1 MLAPT
6 TEGPHKR
13 GFKVPD
19 WAGIPLFVLLLAV
32 LLTCLFCVV
41 TAPLTLGWQAGTG
54 AAALAVVLLLRRRRG
69 RRISLAMMALSV
81 AFSTRYLYWRV
92 TSSLPIGLEYN
103 SLDLFLALGLLGAEL
118 YAFLI
123 LVLGYFQVLWP
134 LGRTPVALPEDS
146 ANWPT
151 VDIYIPTY
159 NEPLKVVRPTILAA
173 LDVDWP
179 ADKVRVY
186 VLDDGRREDFR
197 EFCEQLGVTHLTRPD
212 NKHAK
217 AGNINHALT
226 RTKGEFIAI
235 FDCDHIPTRSFLQ
248 LTMGTLVS
256 DPKMALVQTP
266 HHFFSPDPF
275 ERNLRVFRRVPN
287 EGELF
292 YGLLQDGNDFWNA
305 AFFCGSCAV
314 IRRSAMQ
321 EIGGIAVETVT
332 EDAHTALR
340 LHSRGWHSA
349 YIGIPQAAGLATE
362 SLSAHVGQR
371 IRWARGM
378 AQILRVDNPF
388 LIPGLSFGQRMC
400 YFNAMLHFL
409 YGIPRLIF
417 LTSPLAYLLFNIQI
431 IHAQGLMIFAY
442 AVPHV
447 LLAILTNSRLQGRF
461 RHSFWPEVYETVL
474 AIFIIAPTTLALFNP
489 KLGKF
494 NVTAKGGMV
503 DRDYFDGNI
512 ARPYYFLYLLNSI
525 GVVAALLRFAFGNP
539 QWTDTVALNLVW
551 TIYNLLILGAALCVA
566 SETRQV
572 RQSVRVRTQVPAWLR
587 RPGGPII
594 EAQTQDLSN
603 GGLLLATPPDLKL
616 AYGEIVEVALIPTS
630 REVWTPATVRRSGS
644 QVLALEFG
652 ELSLAQESQIVYAL
666 YGRAD
671 AWLKWRSAY
680 DDDRPLRALGEVGK
694 FSLLGSARFLKWVGQ
709 RSLELLRRG
718 LRPQAGTTAAALL
731 LGLLGTLSLVPQARA
746 ADVAA
751 SSSVPASSSSAIAFK
766 PTDQAFADSG
776 HTLKLEDL
784 GQRYPLRL
792 QTVFGQASIAVAVRR
807 DQVVTKARLHVLYS
821 HSPSLI
827 PNLSHLNVLVN
838 DELQV
843 TLPLDAASAN
853 GAEKV
858 IDLNPA
864 LFGEFNQLRFEAVQH
879 YTTDCED
886 PAYTSLWTI
895 VSNRSYVELS
905 YAPLNS
911 APALGVL
918 PRPFFD
924 AADQRPL
931 RLPVSFASSG
941 IGRDAYTAAAIA
953 ASWFGAQAD
962 YRGAQFPVRIGV
974 LPQGYGLVLR
984 VGQALS
990 DQLGPAA
997 PAPRLRVIANPLQP
1011 QARLLLLE
1019 APDEAG
1025 LVLAAQALALGSYAT
1040 SSDTA
1045 EIRSVELPRE
1055 AGRDAAPHW
1064 ADPDLPLPLK
1074 SLMGSEALT
1083 VEGLTPAPMN
1093 LSFRLPPDIYFYRQ
1107 DGATLELRYRY
1118 SPATAAGSSLNLFL
1132 NDGLVGASV
1141 LNKAGQV
1148 SGSSTT
1154 QVADQIKM
1162 YLPASRFGLQ
1172 NQLSMRYIFRRNVSK
1187 ACEDFNVHALVG
1199 GIDPD
1204 STLRFEHYAHYALWP
1219 DLARLREGGLPF
1231 STYADLSHS
1240 AFLVPDAAD
1249 EDALGALLTVAGHLG
1264 HVTGMSAL
1272 RLTVDSVANAS
1283 TYSDRDLLVIGRG
1296 GQLPDLPDWQDRLP
1310 LQFSARG
1317 AELRSYG
1324 AVARWQALVEGRDLP
1339 GALKFAGRVLSGSGR
1354 TTGAIMGTSSPY
1366 GRGHAAVLIT
1376 AGEQGSLADVANA
1389 LVDPA
1394 LGQFVQGDLSLVVNG
1409 QVSGYQFETQ
1419 YGIGSLP
1426 WYYVLQHWFYLHPYL
1441 VAPLS
1446 LAFALL
1452 AAMLAYGL
1460 LRRRA
1465 QRRLKQG

>member
-1 MLAPT
+1 M
-6 TEGPHKR
+6 
-13 GFKVPD
+13 
-19 WAGIPLFVLLLAV
+19 
-32 LLTCLFCVV
+32 
-41 TAPLTLGWQAGTG
+41 TLGWQAGTG
-54 AAALAVVLLLRRRRG
+54 AVALAVAILLRRRGG
-69 RRISLAMMALSV
+69 RRVSLAMMALSV
-81 AFSTRYLYWRV
+81 AFSSRYLYWRI
-92 TSSLPIGLEYN
+92 TSTLPIGLEYN
-103 SLDLFLALGLLGAEL
+103 SLDLFMALGLLGAEF

-134 LGRTPVALPEDS
+134 LGRGPLPLPEDS
-146 ANWPT
+146 SQWPM

-159 NEPLKVVRPTILAA
+159 NEPLSVVRPTVLAA
-173 LDVDWP
+173 LDIDWP
-179 ADKVRVY
+179 EDKMRVY
-186 VLDDGRREDFR
+186 VLDDGRRNEFR
-197 EFCEQLGVTHLTRPD
+197 EFCAELGVTHLTRPD

-226 RTKGEFIAI
+226 KTKGDFVAI

-256 DPKMALVQTP
+256 NPKMALIQTP

-305 AFFCGSCAV
+305 TFFCGSCAV
-314 IRRSAMQ
+314 IRRTAMK

-340 LHSRGWHSA
+340 LHSLGWHSA
-349 YIGIPQAAGLATE
+349 YINIPQAAGLATE

-378 AQILRVDNPF
+378 AQILRVDNP
-388 LIPGLSFGQRMC
+388 LLMPGLSLGQRLC

-409 YGIPRLIF
+409 YGIPRLVF

-447 LLAILTNSRLQGRF
+447 LLAITTNSRLQGRY

-474 AIFIIAPTTLALFNP
+474 AIFILAPTTLALVNP

-525 GVVAALLRFAFGNP
+525 GVVAALSRFAFGNP

-551 TIYNLLILGAALCVA
+551 TVYNLLILGAALCVA

-572 RQSVRVRTQVPAWLR
+572 RRSVRVRTQVPVWLR
-587 RPGGPII
+587 RPGSEQII
-594 EAQTQDLSN
+594 EAQTEDLSN
-603 GGLLLATPPDLKL
+603 GGLMLVTPPDLKL
-616 AYGEIVEVALIPTS
+616 ALGEIVEVALIPSSRQIWTS
-630 REVWTPATVRRSGS
+630 ATVRRSGS

-652 ELSLAQESQIVYAL
+652 ELSLPEESQIVYAL

-671 AWLKWRSAY
+671 AWLKWRSSHG
-680 DDDRPLRALGEVGK
+680 DDHPLRALAQVTK
-694 FSLLGSARFLKWVGQ
+694 FSLIGTGRFFKWVGQ
-709 RSLELLRRG
+709 RTAQLARRG
-718 LRPQAGTTAAALL
+718 LRRQSSATAAAVL
-731 LGLLGTLSLVPQARA
+731 LSLFAGLSLAPRAHA
-746 ADVAA
+746 ADASAA
-751 SSSVPASSSSAIAFK
+751 AAPK
-766 PTDQAFADSG
+766 PIDPMSTEDG
-776 HTLKLEDL
+776 RKLGLEDL

-792 QTVFGQASIAVAVRR
+792 QTVFGQASIPVEVRR
-807 DQVVTKARLHVLYS
+807 DQVVTKARLHLLYS

-838 DELQV
+838 DEMQLTQ
-843 TLPLDAASAN
+843 PLDAASAN

-895 VSNRSYVELS
+895 VSNRSYLELS

-911 APALGVL
+911 APSLSVL

-924 AADQRPL
+924 SADQRPL
-931 RLPVSFASSG
+931 HLPVSFASSG
-941 IGRDAYTAAAIA
+941 VGKDAYTAAAIA

-962 YRGAQFPVRIGV
+962 YRGAEFPARIGV
-974 LPQGYGLVLR
+974 LPQGYGVVLR
-984 VGQALS
+984 VGSALS

-997 PAPRLRVIANPLQP
+997 PTPRLRVIPNPLQP
-1011 QARLLLLE
+1011 QTRLLLLE
-1019 APDEAG
+1019 APDESG
-1025 LVLAAQALALGSYAT
+1025 LVLVAQALALGAYST
-1040 SSDTA
+1040 SGDTA
-1045 EIRSVELPRE
+1045 EIRSVELPKE
-1055 AGRDAAPHW
+1055 AARDTSPHW

-1074 SLMGSEALT
+1074 SLMTTEPLT

-1093 LSFRLPPDIYFYRQ
+1093 LNFRLPPDIYFYRQ

-1118 SPATAAGSSLNLFL
+1118 SPATAIGSSLNVFL
-1132 NDGLVGASV
+1132 NNGLIGASV
-1141 LNKAGQV
+1141 LNKAGQIT
-1148 SGSSTT
+1148 STST
-1154 QVADQIKM
+1154 SEVADQIKL

-1172 NQLSMRYIFRRNVSK
+1172 NDLSMQYIFRRNVSK
-1187 ACEDFNVHALVG
+1187 ACEDFNVRALVG

-1204 STLRFEHYAHYALWP
+1204 SVLRFEHFAHYALWP

-1249 EDALGALLTVAGHLG
+1249 EDALTALLTVAGHLG

-1272 RLTVDSVANAS
+1272 RLTVDTVSNAS
-1283 TYSDRDLLVIGRG
+1283 NYADRDLLLIGRN
-1296 GQLPDLPDWQDRLP
+1296 GQLPELAEWQDRMP
-1310 LQFSARG
+1310 LQFDSHG
-1317 AELRSYG
+1317 AALRSYG
-1324 AVARWQALVEGRDLP
+1324 AVSRWQAMVEGRDLP
-1339 GALKFAGRVLSGSGR
+1339 GALKFAGRVLSGAGHS
-1354 TTGAIMGTSSPY
+1354 TGAIMGTSSPY
-1366 GRGHAAVLIT
+1366 GHGHAAVLI
-1376 AGEQGSLADVANA
+1376 AADDQGRLADVANA

-1394 LGQFVQGDLSLVVNG
+1394 LSQFVQGDLSLVVDG
-1409 QVSGYQFETQ
+1409 KVSGYQFETQ

-1426 WYYVLQHWFYLHPYL
+1426 WYYVIQHWFFLHPYL

-1446 LAFALL
+1446 FLFAAVAGLLAF
-1452 AAMLAYGL
+1452 GL

-1465 QRRLKQG
+1465 QRRLKPG

>member
-1 MLAPT
+1 M
-6 TEGPHKR
+6 
-13 GFKVPD
+13 V
-19 WAGIPLFVLLLAV
+19 LAV
-32 LLTCLFCVV
+32 LLVCFFCVV

-54 AAALAVVLLLRRRRG
+54 AAALALAIAVRRRG
-69 RRISLAMMALSV
+69 GRHVSLAMMALSLS
-81 AFSTRYLYWRV
+81 FSSRYLYWRL
-92 TSSLPIGLEYN
+92 TSTLPIGLEYN
-103 SLDLFLALGLLGAEL
+103 SLDLFMAFGLVGAEI

-134 LGRTPVALPEDS
+134 LGRMPAPLPEDS
-146 ANWPT
+146 SQWPM

-173 LDVDWP
+173 LDIDWP
-179 ADKVRVY
+179 ADKFRVY
-186 VLDDGRREDFR
+186 VLDDGRREEFR
-197 EFCEQLGVTHLTRPD
+197 QFCAEVGVTHLTRPD

-226 RTKGEFIAI
+226 QTQGEFIAI

-248 LTMGTLVS
+248 LTMGTLVADS
-256 DPKMALVQTP
+256 KMALIQTP

-275 ERNLRVFRRVPN
+275 ERNLRIFRRVPN

-305 AFFCGSCAV
+305 TFFCGSCAV
-314 IRRSAMQ
+314 IRRTAMM

-340 LHSRGWHSA
+340 LHSRGWHSS
-349 YIGIPQAAGLATE
+349 YINIPQAAGLATE

-378 AQILRVDNPF
+378 AQILRIDNPL
-388 LIPGLSFGQRMC
+388 LIPGLSLGQRLC

-409 YGIPRLIF
+409 YGVPRLVF

-447 LLAILTNSRLQGRF
+447 LLAITTNSRLQGRF

-474 AIFIIAPTTLALFNP
+474 AIFILVPTTLALINP

-525 GVVAALLRFAFGNP
+525 GVVAALTRFAFGNP

-551 TIYNLLILGAALCVA
+551 TVYNLLILGAALCVA

-587 RPGGPII
+587 RPGSEDII
-594 EAQTQDLSN
+594 EAQTEDLSN
-603 GGLLLATPPDLKL
+603 GGLLLATPPELKL
-616 AYGEIVEVALIPTS
+616 TLGETVEVALIPSS
-630 REVWTPATVRRSGS
+630 REVWTAATVRRSGS

-652 ELSLAQESQIVYAL
+652 ELSLPQESQIVYAL

-671 AWLKWRSAY
+671 AWLKWRGSY
-680 DDDRPLRALGEVGK
+680 GDDRPLHSLGEVTK
-694 FSLLGSARFLKWVGQ
+694 FSLIGTSRFFRWVGQ
-709 RSLELLRRG
+709 RTVELARRG
-718 LRPQAGTTAAALL
+718 LRRQVAAAVL
-731 LGLLGTLSLVPQARA
+731 LSLFTGLSFAPRVQA
-746 ADVAA
+746 ADV
-751 SSSVPASSSSAIAFK
+751 VPPAPATTTEVKS
-766 PTDQAFADSG
+766 TDQAYADAG
-776 HTLKLEDL
+776 HSLKLEDL

-792 QTVFGQASIAVAVRR
+792 QTVFGQASIPVSVRR

-827 PNLSHLNVLVN
+827 PNLSHLNVLIN

-843 TLPLDAASAN
+843 TLPLDAASAS

-886 PAYTSLWTI
+886 PAYTSLWSI
-895 VSNRSYVELS
+895 VSNRSYLELS
-905 YAPLNS
+905 YAPLTS

-931 RLPVSFASSG
+931 RLPVSFASTG
-941 IGRDAYTAAAIA
+941 VGKEAYTAAAIM

-962 YRGAQFPVRIGV
+962 YRGAEFPVRIGV
-974 LPQGYGLVLR
+974 LPQGYGVVLR
-984 VGQALS
+984 VGSVMA

-997 PAPRLRVIANPLQP
+997 QTPRLRVIANPAQP

-1025 LVLAAQALALGSYAT
+1025 LVMVAQALALGAYAT
-1040 SSDTA
+1040 SGDIA
-1045 EIRSVELPRE
+1045 EIRSIDLPKE
-1055 AGRDAAPHW
+1055 VARDASPHW

-1074 SLMGSEALT
+1074 NLMGTEPLT

-1093 LSFRLPPDIYFYRQ
+1093 LKFRLPPDIYFYRQ

-1148 SGSSTT
+1148 SSASTT
-1154 QVADQIKM
+1154 QVADQIKL

-1172 NQLSMRYIFRRNVSK
+1172 NDLSMQYIFRRNVSK
-1187 ACEDFNVHALVG
+1187 ACEDFNVRALVG

-1204 STLRFEHYAHYALWP
+1204 STLHFQHFAHYALWP
-1219 DLARLREGGLPF
+1219 DLGRLREGGLPF
-1231 STYADLSHS
+1231 ATYADLSHS

-1249 EDALGALLTVAGHLG
+1249 EDALSALLTVSGHLG

-1272 RLTVDSVANAS
+1272 RLTVDTVANAS
-1283 TYSDRDLLVIGRG
+1283 SYSDRDLLLIGRS
-1296 GQLPDLPDWQDRLP
+1296 GQTPELAEWQDRLP
-1310 LQFSARG
+1310 LQFGTRG

-1324 AVARWQALVEGRDLP
+1324 AVARWQAMVEGRDLP
-1339 GALKFAGRVLSGSGR
+1339 GALKFAGRVLSGAGR
-1354 TTGAIMGTSSPY
+1354 TMGAIMGTSSPY
-1366 GRGHAAVLIT
+1366 GHGHAAVVIT
-1376 AGEQGSLADVANA
+1376 AGDQGRLAEVANA

-1394 LGQFVQGDLSLVVNG
+1394 LSQFVQGDLSLVVNG

-1426 WYYVLQHWFYLHPYL
+1426 WYYVIQHWFYLHPYL
-1441 VAPLS
+1441 VGPLS
-1446 LAFALL
+1446 FVFAAL
-1452 AAMLAYGL
+1452 AAMLAYVL

-1465 QRRLKQG
+1465 QRRLKKA